1 MMERI
6 LGPIPTHMI
15 QKTRYTLR
23 LMPFVAIA
31 HIQTTEIFFNKVK
44 CLKSDAIFIY
54 DLVNKS
60 DGVYTEVNLC
70 INVFLSCKNNKSSKK
85 SLILES
91 Y

>member
-31 HIQTTEIFFNKVK
+31 HIQTTEIF
-44 CLKSDAIFIY
+44 LI
-54 DLVNKS
+54 
-60 DGVYTEVNLC
+60 
-70 INVFLSCKNNKSSKK
+70 KSSV
-85 SLILES
+85 
-91 Y
+91 